1 MSAFITT
8 IQLQQAAEKD
18 YEVLNNEMEKASF
31 RLKKT
36 PGKGKKL
43 DIKRAEYN
51 SRKNSS
57 IKEVA
62 DAVYRAVKKTGLAF
76 SFTIIKHKHR

>member
-31 RLKKT
+31 RLRKA
-36 PGKGKKL
+36 PDKGKKAGT
-43 DIKRAEYN
+43 KKVEYN
-51 SRKNSS
+51 SKKNSS
-57 IKEVA
+57 MKEIA